1 MLTVAKY
8 IAKRSAA
15 ATAPVDRCFW
25 VLLSQSEMMVWVFL
39 ALQVTPQTDVEVVVA
54 DATLTQPEIIIIEIE
69 WFYCTQRNTEI
80 FVRKL

>member
-1 MLTVAKY
+1 
-8 IAKRSAA
+8 
-15 ATAPVDRCFW
+15 
-25 VLLSQSEMMVWVFL
+25 MVWVFL

-54 DATLTQPEIIIIEIE
+54 DATLTQPEIITIEIE